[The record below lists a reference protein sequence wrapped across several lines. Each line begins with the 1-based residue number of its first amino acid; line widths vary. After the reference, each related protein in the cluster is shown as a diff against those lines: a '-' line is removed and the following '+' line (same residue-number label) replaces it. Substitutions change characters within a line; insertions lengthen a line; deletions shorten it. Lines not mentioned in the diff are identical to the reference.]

1 MKYFFKNYKKYLTT
15 INCLKQIYYKM
26 SQSIECECPICMDSI
41 DIKKNCVT
49 TDCGHCFHASCLM
62 TSVAHN
68 GFGCPYCRAVM
79 AEVPKE
85 EEEEDDYF
93 DEEEDDEMFSEYSL
107 RGFRFFFNNLN
118 EEEND
123 NEDNLEED
131 EDNEEEE
138 EEEEEEGPP
147 KPSIDFITQKLLEQG
162 ITMEKLIKSCL
173 IDHDEYEEEIEFEM
187 VSREVFGKLRTIISN
202 FTPALPPALEVI
214 PPLVDIC

>member
-1 MKYFFKNYKKYLTT
+1 
-15 INCLKQIYYKM
+15 M
-26 SQSIECECPICMDSI
+26 SQSIECECPICMESI

-79 AEVPKE
+79 AEVPE
-85 EEEEDDYF
+85 EEQEEEDDYF
-93 DEEEDDEMFSEYSL
+93 NEDDEEMFSDYSL

-131 EDNEEEE
+131 EDNDDDDEA
-138 EEEEEEGPP
+138 EEEEGPP
-147 KPSIDFITQKLLEQG
+147 KPSIEFITQKLLEQG

-202 FTPALPPALEVI
+202 FTPAPPLEVI

>member
-1 MKYFFKNYKKYLTT
+1 
-15 INCLKQIYYKM
+15 M
-26 SQSIECECPICMDSI
+26 SESNECECPICMDSI

-62 TSVAHN
+62 KSVAHN

-79 AEVPKE
+79 AEVPAE

-93 DEEEDDEMFSEYSL
+93 DEDEDEMFSDYSL

-138 EEEEEEGPP
+138 DEEEEEEEVPP

-187 VSREVFGKLRTIISN
+187 ISREVFGKLRAIISN
-202 FTPALPPALEVI
+202 FTPALPPAPEVI